1 VLDRGVPVDHTI
13 ISRWIQ
19 AYSVELE
26 KRVRPHLRISNG
38 SWRVEETDLRGRI
51 RRQRI
56 GEIIQALT
64 KALLQ

>member
-26 KRVRPHLRISNG
+26 KRVRPHLRMSC
-38 SWRVEETDLRGRI
+38 SAT
-51 RRQRI
+51 
-56 GEIIQALT
+56 ALM
-64 KALLQ
+64 AGPRHDRMAG